1 MVEEELEIRRRGE
14 TPSKEFLAE
23 KKRRKLEEA
32 DKIWNDQLARQKRTN
47 FKAQD
52 KQLEDIDEINKM
64 HQEMGVPK
72 IRTEIRMPDNNI

>member
-32 DKIWNDQLARQKRTN
+32 DKLWNEQIARQKRVN
-47 FKAQD
+47 FQA
-52 KQLEDIDEINKM
+52 
-64 HQEMGVPK
+64 
-72 IRTEIRMPDNNI
+72 